1 MQNIGSN
8 ARTLIWQALSVT
20 VLIGLSVLLHLSGLY
35 SDIAVLYDRD
45 QLWLRPIPYLDYPNE
60 YPVGLG
66 LLSWAISHLSDGK
79 TAYLLSTAA
88 VLLGAGLVI
97 LVVGRRF
104 GGARLWLFALSPAL
118 LWYGALNWDLFALCF
133 LVGALLALRQGRD
146 MAGGTL
152 LALAV
157 WTKFFPIVLVPLV
170 ILDRLLQR
178 RWRDAALFSGAFA
191 AISVAM
197 NAPFAVI
204 FGADGVHL
212 REGWL
217 RFFTFNQER
226 LQEANF
232 WTLLCWAGFGP
243 DTATIN
249 RASAMLLLLG
259 LVVVGGVLWFVR
271 RRTTDASVDA
281 LLPAALLLLG
291 WWFFINK
298 VYSPQYSLWLIV
310 LLALLGASTWLAVG
324 FALADTAWFI
334 AILLAVAERG
344 WSDWMHA
351 PILLP
356 PLAFRETMTLLIVAW
371 AAYRLLRLGVVAQT
385 AHPSSALD
393 AGSQQPRSLRVAK

>member
-1 MQNIGSN
+1 LQ
-8 ARTLIWQALSVT
+8 LVSVV
-20 VLIGLSVLLHLSGLY
+20 VLIGLSALLRLGGLY

-45 QLWLRPIPYLDYPNE
+45 QLWLRPIPYIEYPNE

-66 LLSWAISHLSDGK
+66 LLSWAISHLSSGK

-88 VLLGAGLVI
+88 ILLVAGLLI
-97 LVVGRRF
+97 LVLGRRF

-133 LVGALLALRQGRD
+133 LVAALLALRWGRD
-146 MAGGTL
+146 MAGGLL

-157 WTKFFPIVLVPLV
+157 WTKLFPIVLVPLV
-170 ILDRLLQR
+170 IADRLLQR

-191 AISVAM
+191 VISVAM

-204 FGADGVHL
+204 FRVDGVHL

-217 RFFTFNQER
+217 HFFTFNQAR
-226 LQEANF
+226 PQEANL
-232 WTLLCWAGFGP
+232 WALLSWMGVRP

-249 RASAMLLLLG
+249 GASEVLLLFGL
-259 LVVVGGVLWFVR
+259 LVVGSLIWFVR
-271 RRTTDASVDA
+271 RHAAASVDV

-310 LLALLGASTWLAVG
+310 LLALLGASTRLAVG
-324 FALADTAWFI
+324 FAIADTAWFI

-344 WSDWMHA
+344 WADWMHA
-351 PILLP
+351 SLLLP
-356 PLAFRETMTLLIVAW
+356 PLALREVMTLAIIARAVSC
-371 AAYRLLRLGVVAQT
+371 LLRLGMVAQT
-385 AHPSSALD
+385 EHLSPVLTPGTSQS
-393 AGSQQPRSLRVAK
+393 GSLHVAK